1 MLFFSLQRF
10 LLASRNWIGLILA
23 RIIFLVLAILSI
35 GLAVSRVI
43 NTNKYISL
51 LFVPLIL
58 LIFEF
63 IVTLKFKG
71 CKEWKW
77 LVFLLMV
84 LNISQEMS
92 DLLLCLVPLYYIYNP
107 LAKIASKHFFGTWMI
122 PRVLACE
129 RLKGIPNFPA
139 LSAYWLKSHAIC
151 HTCLI
156 QNLETNNHDSRRKQI
171 KFLQVSQCSQW
182 PCLSLHVL
190 TTHFVTTS
198 FLYGIQILFHSA
210 KFFFSGS
217 FFYVYIENPKP
228 KKPRRPTP

>member
-1 MLFFSLQRF
+1 MVLFLLSRFNADVMLFFSLQRF

-92 DLLLCLVPLYYIYNP
+92 DLLLCLVPLYYIYYP
-107 LAKIASKHFFGTWMI
+107 LAKIASKHFFGT
-122 PRVLACE
+122 
-129 RLKGIPNFPA
+129 
-139 LSAYWLKSHAIC
+139 
-151 HTCLI
+151 
-156 QNLETNNHDSRRKQI
+156 
-171 KFLQVSQCSQW
+171 
-182 PCLSLHVL
+182 
-190 TTHFVTTS
+190 
-198 FLYGIQILFHSA
+198 
-210 KFFFSGS
+210 
-217 FFYVYIENPKP
+217 
-228 KKPRRPTP
+228 